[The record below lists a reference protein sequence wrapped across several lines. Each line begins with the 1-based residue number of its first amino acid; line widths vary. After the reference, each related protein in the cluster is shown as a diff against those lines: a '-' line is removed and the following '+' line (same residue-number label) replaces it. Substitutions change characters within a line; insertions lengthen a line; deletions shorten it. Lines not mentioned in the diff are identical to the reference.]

1 MAYGLKYDC
10 KVLEIHNYML
20 MFMKKVCALCA
31 LYNITR
37 PNRVVTALN
46 TSLLMGHR
54 VCSTH

>member
-31 LYNITR
+31 LYNK
-37 PNRVVTALN
+37 AK
-46 TSLLMGHR
+46 
-54 VCSTH
+54 